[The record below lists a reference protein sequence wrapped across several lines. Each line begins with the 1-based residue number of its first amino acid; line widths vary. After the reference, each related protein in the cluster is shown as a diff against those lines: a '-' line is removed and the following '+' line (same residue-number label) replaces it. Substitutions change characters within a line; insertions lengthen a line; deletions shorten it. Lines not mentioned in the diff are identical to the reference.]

1 MECIIQKD
9 GEKMTVGEKDRD
21 LSTMSQLKEGEQL
34 LEKEVPI
41 LPLLVYSSVVEKLER
56 ESELCIELRYSLKL
70 SQD

>member
-41 LPLLVYSSVVEKLER
+41 LPLLVYSSVGEKRER
-56 ESELCIELRYSLKL
+56 VNCALN
-70 SQD
+70 

>member
-1 MECIIQKD
+1 M
-9 GEKMTVGEKDRD
+9 GEKDRD

>member
-21 LSTMSQLKEGEQL
+21 LSTMSQLKGGEQL

-41 LPLLVYSSVVEKLER
+41 LPLLVYSSVGEKRER
-56 ESELCIELRYSLKL
+56 ENCALN
-70 SQD
+70 

>member
-41 LPLLVYSSVVEKLER
+41 LPL
-56 ESELCIELRYSLKL
+56 
-70 SQD
+70 